1 MTNVFS
7 ASEVTELTRKSDLR
21 GSWILSCQL
30 GITASCF
37 ALAGLWPNL
46 PTFIIGTILLG
57 GRQMGFFVLTHEAG
71 HRTLFKSNWLNA
83 QVSSW
88 ITAPM
93 DFMNGRAYMREHL
106 IHHRLVGTDDDPDI
120 TNYRDYPISRA
131 RLWRKLKRDITGQ
144 TGARDLYRKLIGF
157 SRLTSLDSENRAALL
172 RGLIWHLALFA
183 ILSAFAVPHL
193 FLMWVVALIFVYPAI
208 ARLRQVSEHGAV
220 PELTSNDPR
229 LNTRTTLVGPFVRIL
244 FCPHGVSYHIEH
256 HLNAAIPIFRL
267 HTAHLFLAERGYF
280 QQSDLTYG
288 FVNTLKRMTEVT
300 SA

>member
-93 DFMNGRAYMREHL
+93 DFMNGRAYVREHL

-229 LNTRTTLVGPFVRIL
+229 LNTRTTLVGPFVRLL

-267 HTAHLFLAERGYF
+267 HTAHLFLAERRYF

>member
-1 MTNVFS
+1 
-7 ASEVTELTRKSDLR
+7 
-21 GSWILSCQL
+21 
-30 GITASCF
+30 
-37 ALAGLWPNL
+37 
-46 PTFIIGTILLG
+46 
-57 GRQMGFFVLTHEAG
+57 
-71 HRTLFKSNWLNA
+71 
-83 QVSSW
+83 
-88 ITAPM
+88 M

-120 TNYRDYPISRA
+120 TNYRDYPISRT

-183 ILSAFAVPHL
+183 ILSAVAVPHL

-229 LNTRTTLVGPFVRIL
+229 LNTRTTLVGPFVRLL

-288 FVNTLKRMTEVT
+288 FANTLKRMTEVT